1 MWKPHT
7 QHTAQQGQHHRCS
20 FNGMRQYSIEYK
32 ACHIVSVELN
42 LPGIPFGNTFVRAR
56 AAQQRL
62 CFRNVSGFYC
72 CCLRICGIGVHVH
85 ICVSNPEYLFV
96 GEGENVKKKPK
107 TNRLIAQLNLVL
119 RRDGCIT
126 DTLTCGY
133 WPYRT
138 QIFFYWKVPQF
149 FLIIFSLFSFYFSKK
164 IYIKKRNH
172 NTRCFVFNVTVA
184 NYSK

>member
-1 MWKPHT
+1 METTHT
-7 QHTAQQGQHHRCS
+7 THRTTGAASSVLIQWNAPIFDCIQSVSYRKCWIEPPRYPFRQHICS
-20 FNGMRQYSIEYK
+20 
-32 ACHIVSVELN
+32 
-42 LPGIPFGNTFVRAR
+42 RAR
-56 AAQQRL
+56 SPTAFMLSECFWFLLLLSTNMWYRRPRL
-62 CFRNVSGFYC
+62 HM
-72 CCLRICGIGVHVH
+72 RIKSRIP
-85 ICVSNPEYLFV
+85 ICWRRRKC
-96 GEGENVKKKPK
+96 KKKPK